1 MVVKIDLITH
11 NIRNIGKIG
20 RCILVKA
27 YDLSKLIHALEIS
40 NHNAVKC
47 LFSKIN
53 RYGISEFRPGQ
64 FADHRCNRNL
74 IFVLRNYS
82 IDIFI
87 RGCFRMDSLLT
98 TDGIIFSVKMNLI
111 FVLRFHTQFRRHSV
125 FLKQCFRFCKVLLD
139 LLSSIRIHTTHR
151 FRQIGVVQITPRSEC
166 CNKRIASHG

>member
-1 MVVKIDLITH
+1 MPLPYSHTVVTVFRGIHYFFIVKKLFDFFFSNLYLLRRRMVVKIDLITH

-40 NHNAVKC
+40 NHNAVKRPG
-47 LFSKIN
+47 SKIN

-64 FADHRCNRNL
+64 FADSRCNRNL

-87 RGCFRMDSLLT
+87 RGCFL
-98 TDGIIFSVKMNLI
+98 
-111 FVLRFHTQFRRHSV
+111 
-125 FLKQCFRFCKVLLD
+125 
-139 LLSSIRIHTTHR
+139 
-151 FRQIGVVQITPRSEC
+151 E
-166 CNKRIASHG
+166 